1 MPRQQ
6 RAGVALVLLIL
17 TAWLVWAVAGGS
29 GFSVADGWPGA
40 DGRSGPG
47 QGTLTPPGLPPAD
60 GTGGPTHGSPG
71 GSGSSPDGGEEPPD
85 WVQVPDRGWAMAVDV
100 DRQRAFVYHD
110 GELARTMVCSTGMAD
125 KPTPVGEFRIQNR
138 GEWFYSE
145 KYKQGG
151 RWWVSFHNWGEYL
164 FHSVP
169 MDREGR
175 LLEEEA
181 ARLGY
186 PASHGCVRLSLEDA
200 EWVYRNVPAGAPVT
214 IR

>member
-6 RAGVALVLLIL
+6 RACVGLVLLVL
-17 TAWLVWAVAGGS
+17 AAWLVWAVAGNS
-29 GFSVADGWPGA
+29 GFSVAEGWPG
-40 DGRSGPG
+40 GNGWTGSGGEGPAG
-47 QGTLTPPGLPPAD
+47 GVPPAD
-60 GTGGPTHGSPG
+60 GAGGPGDGSPG
-71 GSGSSPDGGEEPPD
+71 GSGSSSGAGEDPPG
-85 WVQVPDRGWAMAVDV
+85 WVEVPARGWAVAVDI
-100 DRQRAFVYHD
+100 DRQKVFVYRD
-110 GELARTMVCSTGMAD
+110 GELARSMVCSTGTAD

-138 GEWFYSE
+138 GEWFFSE

-175 LLEEEA
+175 ILEEEA
-181 ARLGY
+181 ARLGH

-200 EWVYRNVPAGAPVT
+200 EWLYRNIPAGTPVT